1 LRKRLIIIL
10 AMVLALCMST
20 SVLANSI
27 DDAKKELQSIT
38 GEIEETKE
46 ELSQVKDEKEAVR
59 NQLNQIEQDL
69 NSKEKELA
77 VVESQLSQA
86 QKELETVKSELKEA
100 EDELD
105 KTQKKLDSLK
115 QELQKA
121 IEECEEQEKLNAA
134 RLRAMYMNSTAS
146 YLELLLESKSFN
158 DLLNR
163 VEMIVQMVTYDQQVF
178 DSLQMYRDEV
188 EQRKQDC
195 EEQEQRIL
203 EQKLS
208 IEKKKSEL
216 EEKERQI
223 QVKREKIARQKQEI
237 HNAQKEKEALINQL
251 SQEEARILK
260 ELDQKEK
267 ESKAIE
273 KRIRELIRRAEEE
286 RRKAEEAK
294 KAANRGGGNSGG
306 GKVSSSGM
314 IWPVPGYRYISS
326 YYGYRIHP
334 IYGYRRMHGGIDIAG
349 AGISNKPAVA
359 VADGVVIIAEYSSSF
374 GNYVVID
381 HGGGIATLYAHGNS
395 IPVSVGQS
403 VKQGDSVLYIGSTG
417 LSTGPHLHFEVH
429 VNGQRTNPLNYVSP

>member
-1 LRKRLIIIL
+1 
-10 AMVLALCMST
+10 M
-20 SVLANSI
+20 
-27 DDAKKELQSIT
+27 
-38 GEIEETKE
+38 
-46 ELSQVKDEKEAVR
+46 
-59 NQLNQIEQDL
+59 
-69 NSKEKELA
+69 
-77 VVESQLSQA
+77 
-86 QKELETVKSELKEA
+86 ETVKSELKEA

-294 KAANRGGGNSGG
+294 KGANRGGGNSGG

-395 IPVSVGQS
+395 IPVSIGQS

>member
-1 LRKRLIIIL
+1 
-10 AMVLALCMST
+10 MST

-374 GNYVVID
+374 GNYVVVD

>member
-1 LRKRLIIIL
+1 
-10 AMVLALCMST
+10 
-20 SVLANSI
+20 
-27 DDAKKELQSIT
+27 
-38 GEIEETKE
+38 
-46 ELSQVKDEKEAVR
+46 
-59 NQLNQIEQDL
+59 
-69 NSKEKELA
+69 
-77 VVESQLSQA
+77 
-86 QKELETVKSELKEA
+86 
-100 EDELD
+100 
-105 KTQKKLDSLK
+105 
-115 QELQKA
+115 
-121 IEECEEQEKLNAA
+121 
-134 RLRAMYMNSTAS
+134 
-146 YLELLLESKSFN
+146 
-158 DLLNR
+158 
-163 VEMIVQMVTYDQQVF
+163 MVTYDQQVF

-334 IYGYRRMHGGIDIAG
+334 IYRYRRMHGGIDIAG

-359 VADGVVIIAEYSSSF
+359 VADGVVIIAEYSSSY

-417 LSTGPHLHFEVH
+417 LSDGPHLHFEVH

>member
-1 LRKRLIIIL
+1 
-10 AMVLALCMST
+10 MST

-163 VEMIVQMVTYDQQVF
+163 VEMIVQMVTYDQQAF

-417 LSTGPHLHFEVH
+417 LSDGPHLHFEVH